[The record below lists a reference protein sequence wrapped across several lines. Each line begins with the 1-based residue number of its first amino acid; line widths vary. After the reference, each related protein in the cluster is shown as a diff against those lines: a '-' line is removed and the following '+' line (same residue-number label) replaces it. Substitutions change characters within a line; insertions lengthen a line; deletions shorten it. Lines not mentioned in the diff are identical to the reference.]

1 MKGKTMSKDK
11 FPQALEDEIKALL
24 ARPEDQIDTRDI
36 PETKPEFWIN
46 AKRPNLYKPTKKP
59 VTLRLDTDLVA
70 WFKEH
75 TNDRGY
81 QTEINKVLRRYMTEA
96 QKRAS

>member
-1 MKGKTMSKDK
+1 MKEKIMNKDK
-11 FPQALEDEIKALL
+11 LPQALEDEIKALF
-24 ARPEDQIDTRDI
+24 ARPQDLIDTHDV
-36 PETKPEFWIN
+36 PETAPAFWVN

-59 VTLRLDTDLVA
+59 VTLRLDTDLVT

-81 QTEINKVLRRYMTEA
+81 QTEINKVLRRYVTEA
-96 QKRAS
+96 QNKAS